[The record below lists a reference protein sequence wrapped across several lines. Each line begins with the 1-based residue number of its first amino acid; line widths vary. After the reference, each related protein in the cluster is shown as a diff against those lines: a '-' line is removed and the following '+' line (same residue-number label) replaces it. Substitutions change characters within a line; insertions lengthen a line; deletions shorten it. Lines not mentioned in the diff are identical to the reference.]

1 MILNYGNGSFD
12 LQIIVEGWR
21 FIYHSY
27 CVANQ
32 FQLLEMLVGASRGV
46 SHRPPGQIEL
56 FHRDMPYVDPA
67 WETKVSLFDRPN
79 DRLLRSIPSP
89 AENQSADVTLRMYCP
104 WDFSASS
111 SAETWVFAATEWG
124 IITNTVLQ
132 AIGVKSIAQTPVNSE
147 VKIITP
153 SAWSKAGLIR
163 SGVEGDR
170 IAVVPLGVD
179 PQIYYPVSGDRR
191 QLLRESFGWSNY
203 FIFLNI
209 GGQTDRK
216 GIRPLLKAFA
226 AVVDKYPDARLVL
239 KGSELLYPSRN
250 EIAEACRVVLDDAE
264 RARVLPRLIY
274 TGSQL
279 SFAQIAELYQAA
291 DVYVSAYL
299 AEGFNLPV
307 LEAAAC
313 GLPVICTEGGPTDD
327 FTRSDFALRIESK
340 FTAVVIEGETL
351 FMLAPEWEHLTDLM
365 QRAIELYTLWHIEQR
380 PAAPC
385 RRARSERSRKRQ
397 LRPVQRPRSPDLRRR
412 WRYLLVS
419 RHQDP
424 HCRHQH
430 A

>member
-1 MILNYGNGSFD
+1 M
-12 LQIIVEGWR
+12 QIIVEGWR

-32 FQLLEMLVGASRGV
+32 FQLLEMMNRSR
-46 SHRPPGQIEL
+46 GQIEL
-56 FHRDMPYVDPA
+56 FHRDMPYIDAA
-67 WETKVSLFDRPN
+67 WETKTSLFDRPN
-79 DRLLRSIPSP
+79 ETLLRSIPSP
-89 AENQSADVTLRMYCP
+89 AVNQSADVTLRMHCP
-104 WDFSASS
+104 WDFAASS

-124 IITNTVLQ
+124 IVTRSVLD
-132 AIGVKSIAQTPVNSE
+132 AIGVRSIVQTPVNSQ

-163 SGVEGDR
+163 SGVEADR

-179 PQIYYPVSGDRR
+179 PQIYYPATGDRR
-191 QLLRESFGWSNY
+191 QSLRDNFGWSNY

-226 AVVDKYPDARLVL
+226 AVVDKYPHARLVL
-239 KGSELLYPSRN
+239 KGSELLYPSRD

-274 TGSQL
+274 TGTQL
-279 SFAQIAELYQAA
+279 SFAQVAELYQAA
-291 DVYVSAYL
+291 DVYVSPYL

-313 GLPVICTEGGPTDD
+313 GLLVICTAGGPTDD

-340 FTAVVIEGETL
+340 FTAVVVEGETL

-365 QRAIELYTLWHIEQR
+365 LIAIEQPGI
-380 PAAPC
+380 AAN
-385 RRARSERSRKRQ
+385 ARVAGPGFVAEHFSWRCGVDRLFEVIGGDKQSEDQSIFEPII
-397 LRPVQRPRSPDLRRR
+397 L
-412 WRYLLVS
+412 
-419 RHQDP
+419 
-424 HCRHQH
+424 
-430 A
+430 

>member
-1 MILNYGNGSFD
+1 
-12 LQIIVEGWR
+12 
-21 FIYHSY
+21 
-27 CVANQ
+27 
-32 FQLLEMLVGASRGV
+32 MLVGVSRGV

-56 FHRDMPYVDPA
+56 FHRDMPYVDAA

-89 AENQSADVTLRMYCP
+89 RENQSADVTLRMHCP
-104 WDFSASS
+104 WDFAASS

-124 IITNTVLQ
+124 IITSTVLQ
-132 AIGVKSIAQTPVNSE
+132 AIGVRSIAQTPVNSE

-239 KGSELLYPSRN
+239 KGSELLYPSRD

-279 SFAQIAELYQAA
+279 SFAQIAEIYQAA

-307 LEAAAC
+307 LEAVAC

-365 QRAIELYTLWHIEQR
+365 QRAIEQPEI
-380 PAAPC
+380 AA
-385 RRARSERSRKRQ
+385 RARVAGPGFVADNFSWGRSVDRLLEVMGGNKRREEKSIFEPII
-397 LRPVQRPRSPDLRRR
+397 L
-412 WRYLLVS
+412 
-419 RHQDP
+419 
-424 HCRHQH
+424 
-430 A
+430 

>member
-1 MILNYGNGSFD
+1 M
-12 LQIIVEGWR
+12 QIIVEGWR

-32 FQLLEMLVGASRGV
+32 FQLLEMLT
-46 SHRPPGQIEL
+46 RPRGQIEL
-56 FHRDMPYVDPA
+56 FHRDMPYIDPA
-67 WETKVSLFDRPN
+67 WETKISLFDRPN
-79 DRLLRSIPSP
+79 EALLRSIPGP
-89 AENQSADVTLRMYCP
+89 GVNQLADVTLRMHCP
-104 WDFSASS
+104 WDFAASS

-124 IITNTVLQ
+124 IVTRTVLQ
-132 AIGVKSIAQTPVNSE
+132 AIGVRSIVQTPVNSE

-170 IAVVPLGVD
+170 IAIVPLGVD
-179 PQIYYPVSGDRR
+179 PQIYYPAEGDRR
-191 QLLRESFGWSNY
+191 QSLRQSFGWSNY

-226 AVVDKYPDARLVL
+226 AVVDKYPHARLVL
-239 KGSELLYPSRN
+239 KGSELLYPSRD

-264 RARVLPRLIY
+264 RARVLPRLLY
-274 TGSQL
+274 TGTQL
-279 SFAQIAELYQAA
+279 SFAQVAELYQAA
-291 DVYVSAYL
+291 DVYVSPYL

-313 GLPVICTEGGPTDD
+313 GLPIICTAGGPTDD

-340 FTAVVIEGETL
+340 FTAVAVEGETL

-365 QRAIELYTLWHIEQR
+365 QSAIER
-380 PAAPC
+380 PEIAAN
-385 RRARSERSRKRQ
+385 ARVAGPAFVAEHFSWRCGVDRLFEVIGGDKQSEGKSIFEPII
-397 LRPVQRPRSPDLRRR
+397 L
-412 WRYLLVS
+412 
-419 RHQDP
+419 
-424 HCRHQH
+424 
-430 A
+430 

>member
-1 MILNYGNGSFD
+1 
-12 LQIIVEGWR
+12 
-21 FIYHSY
+21 
-27 CVANQ
+27 
-32 FQLLEMLVGASRGV
+32 
-46 SHRPPGQIEL
+46 
-56 FHRDMPYVDPA
+56 MPYVDAA

-79 DRLLRSIPSP
+79 ETLLRSIPSP

-104 WDFSASS
+104 WDFAASS

-124 IITNTVLQ
+124 IITPTVLQ
-132 AIGVKSIAQTPVNSE
+132 AIGVRSIAQTPVNSE

-191 QLLRESFGWSNY
+191 QLLRQSFGWSNY

-239 KGSELLYPSRN
+239 KGSELLYPSRD

-307 LEAAAC
+307 LEAVAC
-313 GLPVICTEGGPTDD
+313 GLPVICTAGGPTDD

-340 FTAVVIEGETL
+340 FMAVVIEGETL
-351 FMLAPEWEHLTDLM
+351 FILAPEWEHLTDLM
-365 QRAIELYTLWHIEQR
+365 CRAIEQPEI
-380 PAAPC
+380 AAKARVAGPSFVADNFTW
-385 RRARSERSRKRQ
+385 RRSVDRLLEVMGGNKRREEKSIFEPII
-397 LRPVQRPRSPDLRRR
+397 L
-412 WRYLLVS
+412 
-419 RHQDP
+419 
-424 HCRHQH
+424 
-430 A
+430 

>member
-1 MILNYGNGSFD
+1 M
-12 LQIIVEGWR
+12 QIIVEGWR

-32 FQLLEMLVGASRGV
+32 FQLLEMLVGVSRGV
-46 SHRPPGQIEL
+46 SHRPRGQIEL

-67 WETKVSLFDRPN
+67 WETKVSLFDRAN

-89 AENQSADVTLRMYCP
+89 AVNQPADVTLRMHCP

-111 SAETWVFAATEWG
+111 STETWVFAATEWG

-132 AIGVKSIAQTPVNSE
+132 AIGVRSIAQTPVNSE

-239 KGSELLYPSRN
+239 KGSELLYPSRD
-250 EIAEACRVVLDDAE
+250 EIAEACRVVLNDAE

-274 TGSQL
+274 TGNQL
-279 SFAQIAELYQAA
+279 SFAQIAEFYQAA
-291 DVYVSAYL
+291 DVYVSPYL

-307 LEAAAC
+307 LEAVAC

-340 FTAVVIEGETL
+340 FMAVVIEGETL
-351 FMLAPEWEHLTDLM
+351 FMLAPEWEHLTELM
-365 QRAIELYTLWHIEQR
+365 QRAIEQPEI
-380 PAAPC
+380 
-385 RRARSERSRKRQ
+385 RARARVAGPGFVADNFTWGRSVDRLLEVMGGNKKSEKKSIFEPII
-397 LRPVQRPRSPDLRRR
+397 L
-412 WRYLLVS
+412 
-419 RHQDP
+419 
-424 HCRHQH
+424 
-430 A
+430 

>member
-1 MILNYGNGSFD
+1 
-12 LQIIVEGWR
+12 
-21 FIYHSY
+21 
-27 CVANQ
+27 
-32 FQLLEMLVGASRGV
+32 MLVGVSRGV

-56 FHRDMPYVDPA
+56 FHRDMPYVDAA
-67 WETKVSLFDRPN
+67 WETKVSLFDRAN

-89 AENQSADVTLRMYCP
+89 AVNQPADVTLRMHCP

-111 SAETWVFAATEWG
+111 STETWVFAATEWG

-132 AIGVKSIAQTPVNSE
+132 AIGVRSIAQTPVNSE

-239 KGSELLYPSRN
+239 KGSELLYPSRD
-250 EIAEACRVVLDDAE
+250 EIAEACRVVLNDAE

-274 TGSQL
+274 TGNQL
-279 SFAQIAELYQAA
+279 SFAQIAEFYQAA
-291 DVYVSAYL
+291 DVYVSPYL

-307 LEAAAC
+307 LEAVAC

-327 FTRSDFALRIESK
+327 FTRSDFALRIDSK
-340 FTAVVIEGETL
+340 FMAVAIEGETL
-351 FMLAPEWEHLTDLM
+351 FMLAPEWEHLTELM
-365 QRAIELYTLWHIEQR
+365 QRAIEQPEI
-380 PAAPC
+380 
-385 RRARSERSRKRQ
+385 RARARVAGPGFVADNFTWGRSVDRLLEVMGGNKKSEKKSIFEPII
-397 LRPVQRPRSPDLRRR
+397 L
-412 WRYLLVS
+412 
-419 RHQDP
+419 
-424 HCRHQH
+424 
-430 A
+430 

>member
-1 MILNYGNGSFD
+1 
-12 LQIIVEGWR
+12 LQIIVECWR
-21 FIYHSY
+21 FICHSY
-27 CVANQ
+27 CVFNQ
-32 FQLLEMLVGASRGV
+32 FQLLEMLVGVSRGV
-46 SHRPPGQIEL
+46 SHRPRGQIEL

-89 AENQSADVTLRMYCP
+89 RENQSADVTLRMHCP
-104 WDFSASS
+104 WDFAASS

-124 IITNTVLQ
+124 IITSTVLQ
-132 AIGVKSIAQTPVNSE
+132 AIGVRSIAQTPVNSE

-170 IAVVPLGVD
+170 IAIVPLGVD
-179 PQIYYPVSGDRR
+179 PHIYYPVSGDRR

-279 SFAQIAELYQAA
+279 SFAQIAEIYQAA

-307 LEAAAC
+307 LEAVAC

-340 FTAVVIEGETL
+340 FTAVEIEGETL

-365 QRAIELYTLWHIEQR
+365 QRAIEQPEIG
-380 PAAPC
+380 A
-385 RRARSERSRKRQ
+385 RARVAGPGFVADNFSWGRSVDRLLEVMGADRKSEEKSIFEPII
-397 LRPVQRPRSPDLRRR
+397 L
-412 WRYLLVS
+412 
-419 RHQDP
+419 
-424 HCRHQH
+424 
-430 A
+430 

>member
-1 MILNYGNGSFD
+1 M
-12 LQIIVEGWR
+12 QIIVEGWR

-32 FQLLEMLVGASRGV
+32 FQLLEMLT
-46 SHRPPGQIEL
+46 RPRGQIEL
-56 FHRDMPYVDPA
+56 FHRDMPYVDAA

-79 DRLLRSIPSP
+79 EALLGSIPSP
-89 AENQSADVTLRMYCP
+89 GVNQSADVTLRMHCP

-111 SAETWVFAATEWG
+111 SAQTWVFAATEWG
-124 IITNTVLQ
+124 VITRSVLD
-132 AIGVKSIAQTPVNSE
+132 AIGVRSIVQTPVNSE

-179 PQIYYPVSGDRR
+179 PQIYYPATGDRR
-191 QLLRESFGWSNY
+191 QSLRDSFGWSNY

-226 AVVDKYPDARLVL
+226 AVVDKYPHARLVL
-239 KGSELLYPSRN
+239 KGSELLYPSKN
-250 EIAEACRVVLDDAE
+250 EIAEACRVVLNDAE

-279 SFAQIAELYQAA
+279 SFAEIAELYQAA
-291 DVYVSAYL
+291 DVYVSPYL

-307 LEAAAC
+307 LEAVAC
-313 GLPVICTEGGPTDD
+313 GLPVICTAGGPTDD
-327 FTRSDFALRIESK
+327 FTRSDFARRIESK
-340 FTAVVIEGETL
+340 FTAVAIEGETL

-365 QRAIELYTLWHIEQR
+365 QSAIDQPEIAANAR
-380 PAAPC
+380 VAGPAFVAEHFSW
-385 RRARSERSRKRQ
+385 RRGVDRLLKVIGGNKRSEEKSIFEPII
-397 LRPVQRPRSPDLRRR
+397 L
-412 WRYLLVS
+412 
-419 RHQDP
+419 
-424 HCRHQH
+424 
-430 A
+430 